1 MFHTAEKEDD
11 VMGLKDGELRYFRY
25 YWAVDSTD
33 SEFDLGEGYGTVKM
47 FLAVEVDG
55 DSKTLDTCTA
65 PCGWVPSEQICRQ
78 VQEVEEVRE
87 AHKAAAKCT
96 NGSNCG
102 NGTKCTNL
110 EEVQKLEISCPPP
123 PFFFREAHAPF

>member
-1 MFHTAEKEDD
+1 MS
-11 VMGLKDGELRYFRY
+11 L
-25 YWAVDSTD
+25 VDSNHV
-33 SEFDLGEGYGTVKM
+33 FAVRLLDLG
-47 FLAVEVDG
+47 
-55 DSKTLDTCTA
+55 
-65 PCGWVPSEQICRQ
+65 GWVPSEQIGRQ
-78 VQEVEEVRE
+78 VQEVEKVRE